1 MTSKQNVLPFLLNNR
16 AALMGLFEN
25 KHFMTSDSPMLAS
38 CDVGGQD
45 DETIYINW
53 HDAEGEEFSVEIPF
67 GNLDFARIEDDALFV
82 PDKHG
87 TEERI
92 VFFECEQIREHSP
105 QKITHR
111 HKFGVSNWVIRLPAE
126 HHLPEGVYADQSDED
141 LPVTLL
147 AVCRLLGIDFEP
159 EKGEEIQVEDFLPSV
174 DTFSKAE
181 VAEAIKAEEGA

>member
-1 MTSKQNVLPFLLNNR
+1 MTSKQNVLPLLLNNR

-82 PDKHG
+82 PDKDG

-92 VFFECEQIREHSP
+92 VFFECEQIHEHPP

-111 HKFGVSNWVIRLPAE
+111 HRFGESNWVIRLPAKY
-126 HHLPEGVYADQSDED
+126 HLPEGEYHQLFYED
-141 LPVTLL
+141 LPVTLR
-147 AVCRLLGIDFEP
+147 AVCRMLGIDFES
-159 EKGEEIQVEDFLPSV
+159 EKGESIQVQDYLPSI
-174 DTFSKAE
+174 DIFSEAE
-181 VAEAIKAEEGA
+181 VAEAIKAEEGS